1 MNQFMVQ
8 GPLKVLPQTAKYWIY
23 SSLLSNRPV
32 RKWMQNNFRIE
43 DSSYLAKVLVT
54 APPFVNAFLQDGNY
68 EAGAERVFGNVY
80 KAATL
85 VKDELSPQELTPPE
99 SATLSRPR
107 PETRTY

>member
-1 MNQFMVQ
+1 MATGSIINQVFVQ
-8 GPLKVLPQTAKYWIY
+8 GPLKVLPQTAKYWLY
-23 SSLLSNRPV
+23 SAFFANRPV
-32 RKWMQNNFRIE
+32 RKWMQNSFKIE

-85 VKDELSPQELTPPE
+85 VID
-99 SATLSRPR
+99 
-107 PETRTY
+107 